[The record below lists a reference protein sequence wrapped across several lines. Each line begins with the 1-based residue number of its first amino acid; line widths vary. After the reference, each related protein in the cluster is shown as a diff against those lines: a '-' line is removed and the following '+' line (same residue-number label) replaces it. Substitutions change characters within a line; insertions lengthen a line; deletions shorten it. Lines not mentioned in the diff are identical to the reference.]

1 MRIYPLSSFSM
12 EKIWKTAVVMTL
24 SVVPLMLVSKGHA
37 EANLRGKIVI
47 RSIQENDDLWGKR
60 FEHPMIIGSMD
71 FKRIMWGLHYSK
83 KLSAIWEEPQ
93 RVFDK
98 RTISLTS
105 KHFLKKLSVVKPGE
119 EIFFS
124 LKTSKGTT
132 SGELFVLDNAFNWRF
147 REIHGMDYIM
157 DTQSV
162 AQESSGE
169 ILVNWRMAPQKNQD
183 YFYSENI
190 LGFKTREEVWIT
202 VPVKDG
208 KGLGSGDPKSV
219 PDTNTVD
226 RQGAEIK
233 KKLKMHKEM
242 KEENLISDQD
252 YQIKVKE
259 LLRRF

>member
-1 MRIYPLSSFSM
+1 
-12 EKIWKTAVVMTL
+12 
-24 SVVPLMLVSKGHA
+24 MLAKALVFCLFCPGWIFAHEVSA
-37 EANLRGKIVI
+37 ETKLRGKIT
-47 RSIQENDDLWGKR
+47 IQPIQKEDEKLWGKPL
-60 FEHPMIIGSMD
+60 EHPITLDLRD

-119 EIFFS
+119 KIFFS
-124 LKTSKGTT
+124 IRTPRGAT

-169 ILVNWRMAPQKNQD
+169 ILVNWKMAPRENQD
-183 YFYSENI
+183 YFYSENA

-208 KGLGSGDPKSV
+208 KGLDSGDPQSV
-219 PDTNTVD
+219 PGTNPIE
-226 RQGAEIK
+226 RQGTEIK
-233 KKLKMHKEM
+233 IKLKMLKEL

-252 YQIKVKE
+252 YEIKVKE
-259 LLRRF
+259 LLRKF